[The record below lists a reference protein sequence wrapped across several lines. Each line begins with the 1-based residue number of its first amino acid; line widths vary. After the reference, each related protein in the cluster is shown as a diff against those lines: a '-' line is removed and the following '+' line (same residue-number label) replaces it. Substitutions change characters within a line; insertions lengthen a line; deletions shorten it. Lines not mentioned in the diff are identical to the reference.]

1 MSARGLAGLLFL
13 LAGLTYFGLAL
24 PSRARATAAQEELSR
39 ARAERQRLH
48 VRRTELERRQ
58 AAVDRAA
65 RMLIAESN
73 PEADPVN
80 RLRLFV
86 VDALKGRALSDVRL
100 GVSAGRPPVAATVR
114 LSATGAFGELMRLCS
129 RLVGPGS
136 GIVLE
141 RVRLGGHDSGLA
153 LELEGLRLAGRP

>member
-24 PSRARATAAQEELSR
+24 PTRARATAAQDEFSR
-39 ARAERQRLH
+39 VRAERQRLH
-48 VRRTELERRQ
+48 TRRSDLERRQ

-65 RMLIAESN
+65 RMLIAESS
-73 PEADPVN
+73 PEADAVN

-86 VDALKGRALSDVRL
+86 VGALKGRALSDVRL
-100 GVSAGRPPVAATVR
+100 GVGAGRPPVAATVR
-114 LSATGAFGELMRLCS
+114 LSAAGAFGEIMRLCAP
-129 RLVGPGS
+129 LVGPGS

-141 RVRLGGHDSGLA
+141 RVRLGGHSSGVA
-153 LELEGLRLAGRP
+153 LELEGLRLASRP